1 MIDFLKRNPLL
12 VALAL
17 VLVVALRE
25 PQAGI
30 ESPTTE
36 AGLRVLIVE
45 DVTDR
50 VRLPA
55 GQIEQLTSDADGS
68 LIGYLRANAKEWALI
83 DQADSVELAS
93 ESIQQLAEYP
103 REQSPWIVAGN
114 GKRGYAGPLGE
125 TSGETIEKLKG
136 L

>member
-1 MIDFLKRNPLL
+1 MTDWLKRNPLL

-25 PQAGI
+25 PQVGI

-36 AGLRVLIVE
+36 AGLRVLLVE
-45 DVTDR
+45 DVTER

-55 GQIEQLTSDADGS
+55 GQIEQLTSDGEGS
-68 LIGYLRANAKEWALI
+68 LIGYLKANAKEWALI
-83 DQADSVELAS
+83 DQGDSVELAS
-93 ESIQQLAEYP
+93 KSIQELAAHP
-103 REQSPWIVAGN
+103 REGVPWIVAGN
-114 GKRGYAGPLGE
+114 GRRGYAGPLGE
-125 TSGETIEKLKG
+125 TSAETIKKLKG

>member
-17 VLVVALRE
+17 VLVLALRD
-25 PQAGI
+25 PQSGI
-30 ESPTTE
+30 DSPTTE
-36 AGLRVLIVE
+36 SGLRVLIIE
-45 DVTDR
+45 DVTER

-68 LIGYLRANAKEWALI
+68 LIAYLKANAKEWALI
-83 DQADSVELAS
+83 DQADGVELAS
-93 ESIQQLAEYP
+93 ESIRQLAEYP
-103 REQSPWIVAGN
+103 RQESPWIVAGN

-125 TSGETIEKLKG
+125 TSGETIKKLKG